1 MKLSCRLEKEFV
13 IKLVCF
19 YNYFISIF
27 YFSIFYFYKFFN
39 YFIYFYNYLFI

>member
-27 YFSIFYFYKFFN
+27 YFYKFFN